1 MSRTDNPARASV
13 CSCGR
18 ARCDDGLLEIMP
30 RNAGVVV
37 AALTDAGFGEVRLVE
52 VVVLSIQQDHRP
64 FSGLAG
70 FGAEK
75 D

>member
-1 MSRTDNPARASV
+1 M
-13 CSCGR
+13 
-18 ARCDDGLLEIMP
+18 
-30 RNAGVVV
+30 